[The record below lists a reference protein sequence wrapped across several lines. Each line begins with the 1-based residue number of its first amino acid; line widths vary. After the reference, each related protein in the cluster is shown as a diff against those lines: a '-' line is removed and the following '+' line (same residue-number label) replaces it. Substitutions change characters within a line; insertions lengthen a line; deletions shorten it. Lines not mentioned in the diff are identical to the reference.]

1 MSITNDEMTAKF
13 NEIIDNTKNLAEL
26 LIAAYNTMRKE
37 MLDHGAPRELAED
50 AAETHVR
57 TILKEMLKDN
67 QR

>member
-26 LIAAYNTMRKE
+26 LMAAYNSMRKE

-57 TILKEMLKDN
+57 TILKEMLKGN